1 MNFYTKSVLSNG
13 RLEIIS
19 FLDDLELL
27 GVFRIDF
34 LNNVVIV
41 TDLDQLRIYLCT
53 VLNIL
58 IDPVAVALLY
68 DERPVILPDN
78 VRMDDIFIALL
89 NDRRLIPGAV
99 LRQLNLIVPP
109 LLVGLRQIYGL
120 SVSCLVLMNF
130 QFVLPALLE
139 AGRLIAP
146 PGGQFAFEQF
156 AGFEQVVLGDLMLR
170 GQAET

>member
-1 MNFYTKSVLSNG
+1 MVALLNDFELL
-13 RLEIIS
+13 RMLCIQ
-19 FLDDLELL
+19 FLDD
-27 GVFRIDF
+27 
-34 LNNVVIV
+34 VVVV
-41 TDLDQLRIYLCT
+41 TDLNQFGIDLRT
-53 VLNIL
+53 VLNVL